1 MLPNAEVLSISRSGQ
16 MAVSLD
22 RRWAGRFIWSGTLAQ
37 VPLVGGAPRE
47 LADDV
52 QWADWSPDGSSL
64 AVVLREA
71 GKARLEYP
79 IGNVL
84 YETAGWISHPRVSP
98 RGDLV
103 AFLDHPVLGDD
114 FGSVA
119 TVDRQRKVT
128 TLSSE
133 WVTAY
138 GLAWL
143 GDAEVLFTATRVGV
157 ARGIWAITLGGQERL
172 LARTPGELTIQDA
185 GAGSRILMTS
195 DNGKVGIVGPPSG
208 SEKERDLSHLDW
220 SLVRDLSQDGRLLLF
235 DESGEGAGSHQG
247 VYLRKTDGSPAVRLG
262 DGTAC
267 GISPDGRW
275 VLSLSI
281 DDSGSSAG
289 EAGGK
294 YKQVTLLPTKAGQPK
309 FLPAHGLNLH
319 RASWMPDGKR
329 VLLAANE
336 PDGAVRLYRQSLDGE
351 KPEPITPEG
360 IAIGSFPVS
369 PDGKRVVAQAG
380 DGVHYLF
387 PLEGGEP
394 EPVAGLGPEDR
405 PIRFSS
411 DGRSLYGFRRGEL
424 PSHIFRLDLAST
436 EKVRVR
442 ELMPADSAGVVEIV
456 SVVLTADASS
466 YAYSYHRILSD
477 LFLVDGLN

>member
-1 MLPNAEVLSISRSGQ
+1 VIYGASWDGDPVRLFSTRPESPESSPLMLPNAEVLSISRSGQ

-37 VPLVGGAPRE
+37 VPLLGGAPRE

-79 IGNVL
+79 SGNVL

-114 FGSVA
+114 YGSVA
-119 TVDRQRKVT
+119 TVDRQRKVA

-143 GDAEVLFTATRVGV
+143 DDAEVLFTGTRVGV
-157 ARGIWAITLGGQERL
+157 ARAIWTVSLAGQERL

-185 GAGSRILMTS
+185 GTGSRLLMTS
-195 DNGKVGIVGPPSG
+195 DNGKVGIAVPPSDPRRSG
-208 SEKERDLSHLDW
+208 TLTSDR
-220 SLVRDLSQDGRLLLF
+220 SLVRDLSGRPPV
-235 DESGEGAGSHQG
+235 A
-247 VYLRKTDGSPAVRLG
+247 LRRVRGRGRARACTCARRTVARVRLG
-262 DGTAC
+262 DGTARNLARRAL
-267 GISPDGRW
+267 GLA
-275 VLSLSI
+275 VLRRP
-281 DDSGSSAG
+281 GSSSG
-289 EAGGK
+289 EAGGN
-294 YKQVTLLPTKAGQPK
+294 TSGSLPTKAGQPK

-336 PDGAVRLYRQSLDGE
+336 PGGAVRLYSQSLTACGADH
-351 KPEPITPEG
+351 
-360 IAIGSFPVS
+360 ARRDRHRRS
-369 PDGKRVVAQAG
+369 RLARW
-380 DGVHYLF
+380 
-387 PLEGGEP
+387 
-394 EPVAGLGPEDR
+394 EDR
-405 PIRFSS
+405 GSAGGWRPLPLSSAEQAESVASLAPMTVRSASHRMAGPSTASDAESSRPTFSDS
-411 DGRSLYGFRRGEL
+411 TSPPRR
-424 PSHIFRLDLAST
+424 RLASAT
-436 EKVRVR
+436 
-442 ELMPADSAGVVEIV
+442 
-456 SVVLTADASS
+456 
-466 YAYSYHRILSD
+466 
-477 LFLVDGLN
+477 